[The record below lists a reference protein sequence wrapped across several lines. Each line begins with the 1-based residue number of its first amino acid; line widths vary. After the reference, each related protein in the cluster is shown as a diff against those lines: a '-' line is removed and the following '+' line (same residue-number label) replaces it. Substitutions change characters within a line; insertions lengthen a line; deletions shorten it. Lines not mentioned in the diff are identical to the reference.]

1 MKTEHR
7 LDSRDRKLVGGTTC
21 GLREV
26 RVGLG
31 HVRLEHIAS
40 RSRVVDQSHSGQVQ
54 ATQAASVRS
63 PSAPHGKRVKEA
75 SNRADNDVVKRQV
88 LVIEDSASVRRL
100 IEVCLRVLDVDV
112 AAAEDGIQ
120 GLDVARDTLPDVIV
134 LDIGL
139 PGMDGWEVLRHLRSA
154 ADTQGIKVLVLT
166 AHAQPEVA
174 QQADEVGA
182 DDFMTKP
189 FRPGELRERLEKLLA
204 DV

>member
-1 MKTEHR
+1 MT
-7 LDSRDRKLVGGTTC
+7 D
-21 GLREV
+21 
-26 RVGLG
+26 
-31 HVRLEHIAS
+31 
-40 RSRVVDQSHSGQVQ
+40 SHSVN
-54 ATQAASVRS
+54 
-63 PSAPHGKRVKEA
+63 P
-75 SNRADNDVVKRQV
+75 QV

-100 IEVCLRVLDVDV
+100 IEVCLRVLPVEV
-112 AAAEDGIQ
+112 FSAEDGVT
-120 GLDVARDTLPDVIV
+120 GLDTARELLPDVVV

-139 PGMDGWEVLRHLRSA
+139 PGMDGWEVLRHLRA
-154 ADTQGIKVLVLT
+154 AVDTQAIKVLVLT

>member
-1 MKTEHR
+1 
-7 LDSRDRKLVGGTTC
+7 VN
-21 GLREV
+21 
-26 RVGLG
+26 
-31 HVRLEHIAS
+31 
-40 RSRVVDQSHSGQVQ
+40 
-54 ATQAASVRS
+54 
-63 PSAPHGKRVKEA
+63 P
-75 SNRADNDVVKRQV
+75 QV

-100 IEVCLRVLDVDV
+100 IEVCLRVLPVDV
-112 AAAEDGIQ
+112 ASAEDGIT
-120 GLDVARDTLPDVIV
+120 GLDAARDTLPDVVV

-154 ADTQGIKVLVLT
+154 EDTSRIKVLVLT

>member
-1 MKTEHR
+1 MIR
-7 LDSRDRKLVGGTTC
+7 NL
-21 GLREV
+21 
-26 RVGLG
+26 
-31 HVRLEHIAS
+31 AS
-40 RSRVVDQSHSGQVQ
+40 R
-54 ATQAASVRS
+54 
-63 PSAPHGKRVKEA
+63 K
-75 SNRADNDVVKRQV
+75 

-100 IEVCLRVLDVDV
+100 IEVCLRVLEVDV
-112 AAAEDGIQ
+112 TSAEDGVK
-120 GLDVARDTLPDVIV
+120 GLDVARAMLPELIV

-139 PGMDGWEVLRHLRSA
+139 PGMDGWEVLRHLRSSD
-154 ADTQGIKVLVLT
+154 DTQAIKVLVLT